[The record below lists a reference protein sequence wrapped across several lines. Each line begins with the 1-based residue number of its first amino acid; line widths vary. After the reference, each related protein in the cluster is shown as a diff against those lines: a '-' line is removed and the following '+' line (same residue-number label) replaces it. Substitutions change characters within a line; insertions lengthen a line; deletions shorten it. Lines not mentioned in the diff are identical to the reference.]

1 MASRNYW
8 WVNHKKT
15 SKQEIDEGF
24 LWSPFTK
31 RNGQKN
37 RFYDNMA
44 EARPGD
50 VVISYANARVSFIG
64 TVTSLAMKAPKPTS
78 FGSAGEDWLDEG
90 WRLPVSWYSVPTPV
104 STMAV
109 IDQLRPFLPEKY
121 SPLSHKDG
129 SGNQGCYLASIDEKL
144 FEMIVGMTEF
154 DDHLLLAGL
163 GSEPLTFE
171 DVENRIEEALLSSD
185 SLSDTEVLQVQK
197 SRRGQGEFRENVLRI
212 LDHCPLTGVA
222 IRELLVASHIKPW
235 RACDSMFERLDGEN
249 GIPFTPTADALFD
262 KGFISFD
269 DSGRLLVSSALPRAV
284 SEIFGLQALENTP
297 VIAVSQRRAQYLD
310 YHRKH
315 CFRGS

>member
-1 MASRNYW
+1 MANRSYW

-37 RFYDNMA
+37 KFYDNMA

-50 VVISYANARVSFIG
+50 VVISYAHARVSFIG
-64 TVTSLAMKAPKPTS
+64 TVTSEATKAPKPVS
-78 FGSAGEDWLDEG
+78 FGSAGVDWLDVG
-90 WRLPVSWYSVPTPV
+90 WRLPISWCSVPDPV
-104 STMAV
+104 STMAG
-109 IDQLRPFLPEKY
+109 IDEIRPFLPEKY

-129 SGNQGCYLASIDEKL
+129 SGNQGCYLARIDEKL
-144 FEMIVGMTEF
+144 FEIIVGMAGF
-154 DDHLLLAGL
+154 DADLLMAGV

-197 SRRGQGEFRENVLRI
+197 SRRGQGEFRNNVLQI
-212 LDHCPLTGVA
+212 MLHCPLTGVG

-235 RACDSMFERLDGEN
+235 RACESMFERLDGEN

-269 DSGRLLVSSALPRAV
+269 DLGHLLVSSTLPKKISELLGLRA
-284 SEIFGLQALENTP
+284 IENTP
-297 VIAVSQRRAQYLD
+297 VIPVSKRRAQYLD

-315 CFRGS
+315 CFRG